1 MLIYGD
7 IPTPTFIFGS
17 YSIKLHVS
25 SVNRCFISSDHIFI
39 IFLTDK
45 TMHIIYYEDI
55 TLIDVHP
62 RGGGVCRG
70 GLVTHLF

>member
-1 MLIYGD
+1 
-7 IPTPTFIFGS
+7 
-17 YSIKLHVS
+17 
-25 SVNRCFISSDHIFI
+25 
-39 IFLTDK
+39 
-45 TMHIIYYEDI
+45 MHMIYYEDI